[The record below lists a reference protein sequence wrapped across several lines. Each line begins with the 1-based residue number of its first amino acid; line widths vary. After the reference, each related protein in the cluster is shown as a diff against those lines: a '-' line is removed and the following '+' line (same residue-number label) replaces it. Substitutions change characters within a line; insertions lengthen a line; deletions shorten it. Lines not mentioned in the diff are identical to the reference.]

1 MTPAA
6 LLAIALYSIASWRL
20 GLQPKGNGATGR
32 HNWAGLVLGG
42 AALLAHLLAHLLA
55 WRAADGVDLRFFSAL
70 SLVTLGMATLSTGV
84 AWTRRFEALGGVVY
98 PLAALAL
105 IGYALTGVRPAI
117 ELGWQLQLHAL
128 LALLAYAALAL
139 AAVLAF
145 MLWGQ
150 DRALRRRRLAHPLLR
165 LLPPLTELEDLL
177 FRVIGAGFLLLT
189 AALLTGVVFVESLFA
204 QHLAHKTVLSVL
216 SWLVFGALLFGR
228 LRYGWRGR
236 RAVRMTLWAMTLLL
250 LAFFGTKFVLELLLG
265 RSG

>member
-6 LLAIALYSIASWRL
+6 TLAIALYSIASWRL
-20 GLQPKGNGATGR
+20 GIQPKTNGLQR
-32 HNWAGLVLGG
+32 HNWTGLALG
-42 AALLAHLLAHLLA
+42 ASAVLAHAVAHLLA
-55 WRAADGVDLRFFSAL
+55 WRVAEGIDLRFFAAL
-70 SLVTLGMATLSTGV
+70 SLVTLGMAALSTGV

-98 PLAALAL
+98 PLAALCLAA
-105 IGYALTGVRPAI
+105 YAFTGVRPAVA
-117 ELGWQLQLHAL
+117 LGWQLQLHAL
-128 LALLAYAALAL
+128 LALLAYAALAV

-150 DRALRRRRLAHPLLR
+150 DHALRRRRLDHPLLR

-189 AALLTGVVFVESLFA
+189 AALLTGIVFVDDLFA

-216 SWLVFGALLFGR
+216 SWVVFGALLYGR

-250 LAFFGTKFVLELLLG
+250 LAFFGSKFVLELLLVRG
-265 RSG
+265 P